1 MKAPPL
7 DRSVKAPPLDRSG
20 LVAGLLFVLALSILF
35 ARLGQC
41 HLANFDD
48 CYYAEKAKEMV
59 RGGDWVTPHFAGIP
73 RLDNTPLFLWLQSL
87 AFLVLGISDW
97 AAVFWSALSG
107 ALCVPLLYRLARR
120 RLGLDPF
127 ESWSAAIVLLTTQ
140 YFLKYARHAM
150 LDVLL
155 TLLFLVAIYAY
166 ARAVQGERKSFL
178 LLGLATGLG
187 ILTKSVLGLF
197 PLVVAVLHLVWTG
210 RGRALRDGWFLAGI
224 AAAALVAAP
233 WYVANFQRF
242 GDQLVDEHFRWL
254 LWHRGLGVGGGARPW
269 WSHLDYLR
277 ELAQVYWPWLPL
289 AVAGSVIAIRRASA
303 PPAAGEAWSPRDTAR
318 LLLLWFLAVVGIMS
332 LGAEKKLWYVMS
344 VFPCLALFA
353 ALAAG
358 AWIRGESLRR
368 RVQVGGFVLSGA
380 AALALWLFPIPLSK
394 ERRPDLQR
402 MAIAARTQVPPGVRL
417 LNLDA
422 GYWKTVNQFLYYSD
436 HDITEPL
443 RDPALVRRGLKEGGI
458 ALLSKEGL
466 TRVAEGDTAAYSVIA
481 ASGEWRIVR
490 ARPPRGAPETLP
502 ATQARE
508 TRPTPAP
515 G

>member
-1 MKAPPL
+1 MRRTPL
-7 DRSVKAPPLDRSG
+7 DRPG
-20 LVAGLLFVLALSILF
+20 LIAGLLFLLALCILF
-35 ARLGQC
+35 ARLGEG

-59 RGGDWVTPHFAGIP
+59 RGGDWLTPHFAGTP
-73 RLDNTPLFLWLQSL
+73 RLDNPPLFLWLQAL
-87 AFLVLGISDW
+87 AFLVLGVNDW
-97 AAVFWSALSG
+97 AAIFWSALSG
-107 ALCVPLLYRLARR
+107 ALCIPLLYRLARL

-150 LDVLL
+150 FDVFL

-166 ARAVQGERKSFL
+166 VRAVQGERKSFL

-197 PLVVAVLHLVWTG
+197 PLVVAVLHLLWTG
-210 RGRALRDGWFLAGI
+210 RRRTLRDGWFLAGI
-224 AAAALVAAP
+224 AVAGLVAAP
-233 WYVANFQRF
+233 WYLANAQRS
-242 GDQLVDEHFRWL
+242 GNQLVEEHFRWL
-254 LWHRGLGVGGGARPW
+254 LWRRGLGVGGGARPW
-269 WSHLDYLR
+269 WSYLDYLR
-277 ELAQVYWPWLPL
+277 ELAQIYWPWLPL
-289 AVAGSVIAIRRASA
+289 AVAGAVIAIRRASA
-303 PPAAGEAWSPRDTAR
+303 PPAAAPEAWSQRDTAR
-318 LLLLWFLAVVGIMS
+318 LLLLWFLVVVGVMS
-332 LGAEKKLWYVMS
+332 LGAEKKLWYVMT

-353 ALAAG
+353 GLAAG

-368 RVQVGGFVLSGA
+368 RVQVGGFALCGA

-402 MAIAARTQVPPGVRL
+402 MAIAARTQVPPGVTL

-436 HDITEPL
+436 HDITQPL
-443 RDPALVRRGLKEGGI
+443 RDPALVRRGLRDGGV
-458 ALLSKEGL
+458 ALLSTEGFA
-466 TRVAEGDTAAYSVIA
+466 RVAEGDTAAYSVVA
-481 ASGEWRIVR
+481 ASGSWRIVR
-490 ARPPRGAPETLP
+490 ARPSGGSHDTRPQHEAP
-502 ATQARE
+502 E

>member
-1 MKAPPL
+1 MKPPPL
-7 DRSVKAPPLDRSG
+7 DRPG

-35 ARLGQC
+35 ARLGEGR
-41 HLANFDD
+41 LANFDD

-59 RGGDWVTPHFAGIP
+59 RGGDWLTPHFAGTP
-73 RLDNTPLFLWLQSL
+73 RLDNPPLFLWLLSL
-87 AFLVLGISDW
+87 GFLALGVNDW
-97 AAVFWSALSG
+97 AAIFWSALSG
-107 ALCVPLLYRLARR
+107 ALCIPLLYRLARL

-127 ESWSAAIVLLTTQ
+127 ESWSAATVLLTTQ

-150 LDVLL
+150 LDVFL

-166 ARAVQGERKSFL
+166 ARAVQGKRRSFL

-197 PLVVAVLHLVWTG
+197 PLVVATLHLLWTG
-210 RGRALRDGWFLAGI
+210 RARTLRDGWFLAGL
-224 AAAALVAAP
+224 AVTGLVAAP
-233 WYVANFQRF
+233 WYVVNFRRF
-242 GDQLVDEHFRWL
+242 GDQLLEEHFRWL

-269 WSHLDYLR
+269 WSYLDYLR
-277 ELAQVYWPWLPL
+277 ELGQVYWPWLPL
-289 AVAGSVIAIRRASA
+289 AVAGAVIAIRRTST
-303 PPAAGEAWSPRDTAR
+303 PPAPKETWGPRDTAR
-318 LLLLWFLAVVGIMS
+318 LLLLWLFAVVGIMS
-332 LGAEKKLWYVMS
+332 LGAEKKLWYVMT

-353 ALAAG
+353 GLAAG

-368 RVQVGGFVLSGA
+368 RVQVGGFALCGA

-402 MAIAARTQVPPGVRL
+402 MAIAARAQVPPGVTL

-436 HDITEPL
+436 HAITQPL
-443 RDPALVRRGLKEGGI
+443 RDPALVRRGLRDGGF
-458 ALLSKEGL
+458 ALLTGEGFA
-466 TRVAEGDTAAYSVIA
+466 RVAEGDTAAYSVIA
-481 ASGEWRIVR
+481 ASGGWAIVR
-490 ARPPRGAPETLP
+490 ARLP
-502 ATQARE
+502 DKATEA
-508 TRPTPAP
+508 RPTPAP